1 MVPPQEPVEYLYEFR
16 AIAKNIVMERCE
28 TSEMYPP
35 TPNQHEADVHSCEV
49 EATNVTNVRNISNL
63 NQVTLDWKYS
73 VSPTP
78 SPSPNAT

>member
-35 TPNQHEADVHSCEV
+35 TPN
-49 EATNVTNVRNISNL
+49 
-63 NQVTLDWKYS
+63 
-73 VSPTP
+73 
-78 SPSPNAT
+78 